1 MNIPNKARATLKQW
15 GKVASY
21 TSLVLACCIS
31 ASEANLTEQVEK
43 VSTLATS
50 KIIPGTLAV
59 ATGVGGIYQIKEGNI
74 MMGIAVLGVAALI
87 GIGVALIKSGAM
99 FNVIN

>member
-1 MNIPNKARATLKQW
+1 MNIPEKTKGTLKQW
-15 GKVASY
+15 GRIASY
-21 TSLVLACCIS
+21 TSLALACCMS

-43 VSTLATS
+43 ISTLATG

-59 ATGVGGIYQIKEGNI
+59 ATGVGGIYQIKEGNV
-74 MMGIAVLGVAALI
+74 MMGVAVLGVAALI